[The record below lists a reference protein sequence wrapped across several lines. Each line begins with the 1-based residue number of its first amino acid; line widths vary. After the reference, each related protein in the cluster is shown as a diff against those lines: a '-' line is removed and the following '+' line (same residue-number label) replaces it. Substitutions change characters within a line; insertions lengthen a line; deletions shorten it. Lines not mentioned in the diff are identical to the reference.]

1 MAENVTPVV
10 LAIDGFAEREVMMV
24 DYKFDQATDTEGQI
38 AGIPRGGKVT
48 IRVKALNDGN
58 NELIAWMLDPTSPKN
73 VSVKFVNTVD
83 GAAMKELKGTN
94 CYCIDYIEKWEDG
107 QQHYEQIEIVCQKLE
122 NGSVAY
128 DNPWKQAIK
137 RGLSQ
142 ARLNSAER
150 EPTRCAASSKHSP
163 K

>member
-24 DYKFDQATDTEGQI
+24 DYKFD
-38 AGIPRGGKVT
+38 GIPRGGKVT

-122 NGSVAY
+122 NGAVAY
-128 DNPWKQAIK
+128 DNPWK
-137 RGLSQ
+137 
-142 ARLNSAER
+142 
-150 EPTRCAASSKHSP
+150 
-163 K
+163 

>member
-1 MAENVTPVV
+1 MAANVTPVV

-24 DYKFDQATDTEGQI
+24 DYKFDQATDKEGQI

-48 IRVKALNDGN
+48 IRVKAMNDGN

-94 CYCIDYIEKWEDG
+94 CYCIHYVEKWEDG
-107 QQHYEQIEIVCQKLE
+107 QQHYEEIEIVCQKLE
-122 NGSVAY
+122 NGPVREWTCCFRQSLEV
-128 DNPWKQAIK
+128 NEIIGFAII
-137 RGLSQ
+137 
-142 ARLNSAER
+142 R
-150 EPTRCAASSKHSP
+150 EWCSS
-163 K
+163 